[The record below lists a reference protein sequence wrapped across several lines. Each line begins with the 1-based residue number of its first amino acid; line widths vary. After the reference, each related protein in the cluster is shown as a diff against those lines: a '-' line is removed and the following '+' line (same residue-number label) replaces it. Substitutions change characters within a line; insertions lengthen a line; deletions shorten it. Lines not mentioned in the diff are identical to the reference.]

1 MKIGILK
8 ADAVPPELAGDY
20 GQYADMFRSIMD
32 PVHPALELVTYDVE
46 EGRYPADIDE
56 VDAYLITGSKSSVYD
71 DKAWIYQL
79 ADFVRQLHQR
89 RKKLV
94 GICFGH
100 QMVAHA
106 LGGKVEKSDKGW
118 GLGAHSAR
126 FFRVPDWHDGEGEEF
141 HLLVS
146 HQDQVTELAPGT
158 AVLAGSDFC
167 ENAVCQLG
175 DHVLTF
181 QGHPEFS
188 RDFTEGLLNIR
199 REAVGEDNYVQA
211 MSSLSQPVD
220 RDRVARWIVGF
231 LNQQGLSP
239 SMATPPNH
247 RGN

>member
-20 GQYADMFRSIMD
+20 GQYADMFQSIMD
-32 PVHPALELVTYDVE
+32 PVHPA
-46 EGRYPADIDE
+46 
-56 VDAYLITGSKSSVYD
+56 
-71 DKAWIYQL
+71 
-79 ADFVRQLHQR
+79 
-89 RKKLV
+89 
-94 GICFGH
+94 
-100 QMVAHA
+100 
-106 LGGKVEKSDKGW
+106 
-118 GLGAHSAR
+118 
-126 FFRVPDWHDGEGEEF
+126 
-141 HLLVS
+141 
-146 HQDQVTELAPGT
+146 LAPGT